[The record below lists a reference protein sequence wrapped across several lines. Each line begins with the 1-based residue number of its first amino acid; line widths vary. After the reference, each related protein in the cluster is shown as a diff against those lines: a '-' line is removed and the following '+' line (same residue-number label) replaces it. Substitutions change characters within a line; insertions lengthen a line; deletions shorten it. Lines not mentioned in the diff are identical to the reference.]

1 MRRSAHRPR
10 HTVCGGG
17 PTAAANGLGE
27 CEACN
32 YAKEAPGWR
41 VHTFDADGQ
50 RHKAVY
56 VTPTGAR
63 HESHAPP
70 LLNDVVVFTPS
81 AVESPI
87 ANHLAGLTAA

>member
-1 MRRSAHRPR
+1 MRAVAPPLPPMVSA
-10 HTVCGGG
+10 T
-17 PTAAANGLGE
+17 

-41 VHTFDADGQ
+41 VHTFNADGQ

-56 VTPTGAR
+56 VTPTGAS

-70 LLNDVVVFTPS
+70 LPNDVVMFKPS
-81 AVESPI
+81 AVEALI